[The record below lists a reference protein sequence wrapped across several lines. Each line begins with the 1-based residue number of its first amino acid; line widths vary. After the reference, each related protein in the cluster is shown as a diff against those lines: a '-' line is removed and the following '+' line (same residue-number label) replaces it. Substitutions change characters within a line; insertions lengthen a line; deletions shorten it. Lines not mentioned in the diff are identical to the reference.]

1 MPKPKPI
8 RTTLYFPP
16 ELWKQC
22 RLEAVKHNTT
32 ATEIVVRA
40 VEAYLGGMKSGAAS
54 VAAKATR
61 NAAQKAAKEEA
72 IEKQQKQFLLPR
84 LLLQHHNMILYV
96 QAAVLLL
103 LPAELQHILGRG
115 M

>member
-72 IEKQQKQFLLPR
+72 IEKQQKQFSDAIKGFAKGFPKFPR
-84 LLLQHHNMILYV
+84 WKPIKRT
-96 QAAVLLL
+96 A
-103 LPAELQHILGRG
+103 RRKS
-115 M
+115 